1 METLQLRKKTKLLFG
16 FNITS
21 LKKLT
26 GYDND
31 NYRVVCKGNK
41 YILKKYSY
49 SKKNESIINE
59 YVNHLENKIIQ
70 NPGDWLWSHKRW
82 KLTK

>member
-1 METLQLRKKTKLLFG
+1 METLQLRKEAKLLFG

-21 LKKLT
+21 LKKLV

-31 NYRVVCKGNK
+31 NYLVDCKDSK

-49 SKKNESIINE
+49 SKKMN
-59 YVNHLENKIIQ
+59 Q
-70 NPGDWLWSHKRW
+70 
-82 KLTK
+82 

>member
-1 METLQLRKKTKLLFG
+1 METLQLRKEAKLLFG

-21 LKKLT
+21 LKKLV

-31 NYRVVCKGNK
+31 NYLVDCKDSK

-49 SKKNESIINE
+49 SKKNESIITA
-59 YVNHLENKIIQ
+59 ENDCLVYLNK
-70 NPGDWLWSHKRW
+70 
-82 KLTK
+82 